1 MNAEPSP
8 GHLLL
13 LARLHELA
21 SQDSALPCLCVRAV
35 QAHHIKAVD
44 ITGPALVIPLRG
56 TKRCREG
63 GDWLRIE
70 PGQMLLV
77 PGARSLD
84 VENIPD
90 DVVGDYTAIA
100 IGIEPAT
107 LEAARQLLPDR
118 AFGQPGPVARI
129 ALDDVALALLNWVD
143 ALLAGETVFACHAM
157 AGVVLRLHAL
167 GHGGL
172 LAPVTPSLGEQ
183 IRAMVVAEPARDWS
197 SSDIEQALGL
207 SGATLRRQLAAGGTS
222 LRELI
227 IGARLAQALILLQ
240 STRLPV
246 KSVAMRVGY
255 ASTASFSKR
264 FAERYGVEPSRVGGV

>member
-1 MNAEPSP
+1 MNAESSP

-13 LARLHELA
+13 ARLDELA
-21 SQDSALPCLCVRAV
+21 QQQNALPCLCVRAL

-44 ITGPALVIPLRG
+44 ITGPMLVIPLRG
-56 TKRCREG
+56 IKRCREDD
-63 GDWLRIE
+63 DWLRVE

-90 DVVGDYTAIA
+90 SGTGDYSAITIA
-100 IGIEPAT
+100 IEPAT
-107 LEAARQLLPDR
+107 LEAARQLLHDR
-118 AFGQPGPVARI
+118 AFAEPGPVATL
-129 ALDDVALALLNWVD
+129 ALDDVALALLHWVD

-157 AGVVLRLHAL
+157 AGVVLRLHTL
-167 GHGGL
+167 GFGSL
-172 LAPVTPSLGEQ
+172 LAPVTPSLAEQ
-183 IRAMVVAEPARDWS
+183 IRAMVVADPAREWS
-197 SSDIEQALGL
+197 SGDIEQTLGL

-222 LRELI
+222 LRALI
-227 IGARLAQALILLQ
+227 TGARLAQALTLLQ
-240 STRLPV
+240 TTRLPV

-264 FAERYGVEPSRVGGV
+264 FTQRYGVEPSRVGSP

>member
-13 LARLHELA
+13 ARLHELA
-21 SQDSALPCLCVRAV
+21 SQESNWSCLCVRAV
-35 QAHHIKAVD
+35 HAHHIKAVD
-44 ITGPALVIPLRG
+44 VPGPMLVIPLRG
-56 TKRCREG
+56 IKRCREG

-70 PGQMLLV
+70 PGQVLLV
-77 PGARSLD
+77 PGTRRLD

-90 DVVGDYTAIA
+90 DATGDYSALTIS
-100 IGIEPAT
+100 IEPAT
-107 LEAARQLLPDR
+107 LAAARQLLHGR
-118 AFGQPGPVARI
+118 AFGEPGPVARI
-129 ALDDVALALLNWVD
+129 ALDDLALALLHWAE
-143 ALLAGETVFACHAM
+143 ALQSGETVFACHAM

-167 GHGGL
+167 GFGSL
-172 LAPVTPSLGEQ
+172 LAPVTPSLADH
-183 IRAMVVAEPARDWS
+183 IRAMVVADPARDWN

-207 SGATLRRQLAAGGTS
+207 SGATLRRQLAASGTS

-227 IGARLAQALILLQ
+227 TGARLAQALTLLQ

-264 FAERYGVEPSRVGGV
+264 FAERYGVEPSRVSSL

>member
-13 LARLHELA
+13 ARLQELV
-21 SQDSALPCLCVRAV
+21 SQESTWSCLCVRAV

-44 ITGPALVIPLRG
+44 VTGPMLVIPLRG
-56 TKRCREG
+56 IKRCREG

-70 PGQMLLV
+70 PGQVLLV

-90 DVVGDYTAIA
+90 DASGDYSALAIS
-100 IGIEPAT
+100 IEPAT
-107 LEAARQLLPDR
+107 LAAARQLLPNR
-118 AFGQPGPVARI
+118 SYGEPGHITSV
-129 ALDDVALALLNWVD
+129 ALDDLALELLHWAE
-143 ALLAGETVFACHAM
+143 ALLGGETVFACHAM

-172 LAPVTPSLGEQ
+172 LAPVTPSLTDQ

-207 SGATLRRQLAAGGTS
+207 SGATLRRQLAASGTS

-227 IGARLAQALILLQ
+227 TGARLAQALTLLQ

-264 FAERYGVEPSRVGGV
+264 FAERYGVEPSRVGSV